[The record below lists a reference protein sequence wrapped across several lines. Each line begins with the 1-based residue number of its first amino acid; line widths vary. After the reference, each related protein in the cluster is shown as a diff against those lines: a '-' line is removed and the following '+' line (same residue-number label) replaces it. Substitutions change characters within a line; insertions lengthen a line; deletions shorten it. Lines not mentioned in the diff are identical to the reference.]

1 MSYHNHKPY
10 TIHHTPYTIHH
21 TPYTNNTNQMTVI
34 TRSQT
39 ASFSIKHHRFF
50 DPVKVFLQIYKN
62 KQTLCVIRDL
72 FKHIN
77 ANFAYLYSDLDKWSP
92 SYIMKIDIFVIAM
105 YNKAIEFDNQLREMG
120 NSAVVRTFK
129 SEVRKY
135 IQLLVKLQPTST

>member
-1 MSYHNHKPY
+1 
-10 TIHHTPYTIHH
+10 
-21 TPYTNNTNQMTVI
+21 MTVT

-39 ASFSIKHHRFF
+39 ASFSIKHHSFF

-62 KQTLCVIRDL
+62 KKTLCVIRDL

-77 ANFAYLYSDLDKWSP
+77 ANFADLYLYSDLDKWSP

-129 SEVRKY
+129 SEGRKC

>member
-1 MSYHNHKPY
+1 
-10 TIHHTPYTIHH
+10 
-21 TPYTNNTNQMTVI
+21 MTVI